1 MYCRLAWGNMRK
13 SFRDYGIYLLTI
25 SLGVAVF
32 YAFNTISEQAAFLSE
47 STSETLLLLADLI
60 MFVTVLLAGV
70 LGFLMVYANNFLV
83 RRRKREIGLYQLLG
97 MTKRQASLVLC
108 LECGSASLLAF
119 AIGLGIGILLSQLL
133 VFVTATI
140 FNDTVRNF
148 TFIFSLQGLMLAGA
162 CFGVMFVVMLIF
174 DIAIV
179 GKVRIVDLM
188 QGSRRVE
195 SQRVR
200 PLWLCSVMAV
210 AGLVVLGVAY
220 ARLLRDGLPV
230 FLSDEDQTGPFA
242 VTTLMCIC
250 GTLLLFWGLPTPALA
265 ILRHVKGYYLRDLHM
280 FSARQ
285 VASRVNSSAIA
296 MGVTALVLFLALT
309 SVTGGMSIAS
319 GLHTSLVYGN
329 PYGATVMVD
338 YVHPD
343 EGSWSMPAS
352 EADQYL
358 IEMDDV
364 PVVERPVDLRA
375 WLEEH
380 YSDVR
385 ALVDGVNQVDVYQS
399 APRGFAGADELS
411 FAEDGIATLG
421 AFGEVSGSPLPER
434 FASIPETT
442 LLEVVPLSQ
451 YNASRELL
459 SMEPVEL
466 PEDEYLFL
474 CNLGPTIV
482 RYFDAGLAAGA
493 RFKVGGEWL
502 SPAAVACVSDA
513 SASIYD
519 GAYGMNSGTL
529 VVADDLVADL
539 PLISSILELQCPPA
553 GDEALADVI
562 HEQENAYYV
571 QDSTGSAFKLYEGD
585 DLVAFVSSFTTREEV
600 AEGEATMTGMIGYL
614 ATYIGFVLVVGC
626 AAILAIQQLSQ
637 MADSLGR
644 YRLVHELGAAP
655 SQVRASVLFQTG
667 LSFALPLVVG
677 LCHAVVAL
685 TVLAQV
691 MELLAP
697 MDVTSSIGLTAVIF
711 VVVYGGYFLATYLM
725 ARRLADAR
733 YLGLRMG

>member
-1 MYCRLAWGNMRK
+1 MYFRLAWGNMRK
-13 SFRDYGIYLLTI
+13 SLRDYGIYLITI

-32 YAFNTISEQAAFLSE
+32 YAFNTISEQTAFLSE
-47 STSETLLLLADLI
+47 STSEALSLLADLI
-60 MFVTVLLAGV
+60 LIVTLLLAGV

-108 LECGSASLLAF
+108 LECGTASLLAF

-148 TFIFSLQGLMLAGA
+148 TFIFSVQGLLLASV
-162 CFGVMFVVMLIF
+162 CFGVMFCVMLVF

-200 PLWLCSVMAV
+200 PLWLCSIIAA
-210 AGLVVLGVAY
+210 AGLVVLGIAY

-230 FLSDEDQTGPFA
+230 FLSDDDQTTPFLL
-242 VTTLMCIC
+242 TTLMCVC

-265 ILRHVKGYYLRDLHM
+265 IIRHVKGYYLRDLHM

-319 GLHTSLVYGN
+319 GLHTSLAYGN
-329 PYGATVMVD
+329 PFAATVMVD

-343 EGSWSMPAS
+343 EGSWTFPAS
-352 EADQYL
+352 EYL
-358 IEMDDV
+358 YSEEMDDV
-364 PVVERPVDLRA
+364 PVAEKPVDLGA
-375 WLEEH
+375 WLAGH
-380 YSDVR
+380 YADVL
-385 ALVDGVNQVDVYQS
+385 ALVDGESQVDIYES

-411 FAEDGIATLG
+411 YAEDGIPTLG
-421 AFGEVSGSPLPER
+421 AFGEVSGSPFPER

-442 LLEVVPLSQ
+442 LLQVVPLSH
-451 YNASRELL
+451 YNASRALL
-459 SMEPVEL
+459 GMESVEL
-466 PEDEYLFL
+466 PADEYLFL

-502 SPAAVACVSDA
+502 SPAAATCVSDA

-519 GAYGMNSGTL
+519 GAYGTNSGTL

-539 PLISSILELQCPPA
+539 PLIASVLELQCPPE
-553 GDEALADVI
+553 GDEAFAAAI
-562 HEQENAYYV
+562 NEQEVAYYT
-571 QDSTGSAFKLYEGD
+571 QDSTGTAFKLYEGD
-585 DLVAFVSSFTTREEV
+585 NLVAFVGSFTTRQEV

-655 SQVRASVLFQTG
+655 SQVNASVLFQTG
-667 LSFALPLVVG
+667 LSFALPLIVG

-697 MDVTSSIGLTAVIF
+697 MDVTSSISLTAVIF